1 MSSHFDTP
9 TDAEDA
15 YYDAIDEADLE
26 KMMAV
31 WEDSPESTCLLPM
44 RPMQSGI
51 QAIRDLW
58 QPMLDS
64 KMRLNITINHLQW
77 IEQGDIAIHL
87 LEELV
92 TLSETGERQPPI
104 YAVNID
110 RRGKTGWRLLSHVNS
125 PAPPPPGMIPPHQ

>member
-1 MSSHFDTP
+1 MSSLFETP

-44 RPMQSGI
+44 RPMQNGT
-51 QAIRDLW
+51 QAIRELW
-58 QPMLDS
+58 QPILDHE
-64 KMRLNITINHLQW
+64 MRLNITVKHLQW

-92 TLSETGERQPPI
+92 TLSETGEPQPPI
-104 YAVNID
+104 YALNVF
-110 RRGKTGWRLLSHVNS
+110 RHGEEGWRLLTHFNS
-125 PAPPPPGMIPPHQ
+125 PAPPPPGMLPPV